1 VKQRDCWAE
10 WLAERRFGGDEKLRA
25 EGLAELGHTREEVL
39 DNARLAEGEALL
51 DVGCGEGLIA
61 FGALERGAGQV
72 VFSDISSDLLDACR
86 ELAGELGVLE
96 RCRFVPS
103 AADDLAA
110 IEDASVDVVTT
121 RSVLIFVER
130 KQEAFREFF
139 RVLRPGG
146 RISIWEPINRFGAD
160 ARVNESF
167 WGYDAPGL
175 DDLRDRLNALY
186 AKIQPE
192 TDPMLDFDERDL
204 LAVAEEAGFG
214 ELHLVLRANVAPIVP
229 RPWSTFVNVSG
240 NPKVPTLAE
249 AMDRALTADERERLT
264 EHLRPLIEAGR
275 GTQRRAIASLWAVK
289 R

>member
-1 VKQRDCWAE
+1 MKQRDRWAE
-10 WLAERRFGGDEKLRA
+10 WLAERRFGGDENLRVELLEKLGR
-25 EGLAELGHTREEVL
+25 TREEVL
-39 DNARLAEGEALL
+39 HNARLTAGETLL
-51 DVGCGEGLIA
+51 DVGCGDGLIA
-61 FGALERGAGQV
+61 FAALERGAGQV
-72 VFSDISSDLLDACR
+72 VFSDISEDLLEACR
-86 ELAGELGVLE
+86 SLATELGLLE

-146 RISIWEPINRFGAD
+146 RISLWEPINRFGAE
-160 ARVNESF
+160 ARVHESF
-167 WGYDAPGL
+167 WGYHASGL
-175 DDLRDRLNALY
+175 ENLRDRLNALY
-186 AKIQPE
+186 AELQPD

-204 LAVAEEAGFG
+204 LALAEEAGFG
-214 ELHLVLRANVAPIVP
+214 ELHLTLRADVAPIEP

-240 NPKVPTLAE
+240 NPRIPSLAE
-249 AMDRALTADERERLT
+249 AMDQALTAEERERLT
-264 EHLRPLIEAGR
+264 ERLRPLVEAGR
-275 GTQRRAIASLWAVK
+275 GTQRLALASLWAVK